1 MRRLLRRSCFIAAPV
16 LAMGAFSLSPVAAA
30 AANGGSSTCQVGSVA
45 AGTYSNLNIAGFCA
59 IDSGNVT
66 VLHNL
71 TVLPNGGLNAAFGG
85 SDLHVHGNLDVQNN
99 GILVLG
105 CEPSAFPCFNDDP
118 NNPTMSTSDTV
129 GGNLGANGALMMLVH
144 NNQIGGNVT
153 QSGGGGGVTCATQPL
168 GPNGPPA
175 YSTYEDNAIGKNAS
189 ITEVQTC
196 WMGFIRNN
204 VSGNVNYQ
212 NNVTADDDGNEV
224 VTNTVARNLNCS
236 GNSPAPQFGD
246 SGGIPNTVSGHA
258 NGQCAGPL
266 SGGG

>member
-1 MRRLLRRSCFIAAPV
+1 MAL
-16 LAMGAFSLSPVAAA
+16 
-30 AANGGSSTCQVGSVA
+30 
-45 AGTYSNLNIAGFCA
+45 GTYSNLNIAGFCA

-71 TVLPNGGLNAAFGG
+71 TVLPNGVLNAAFGG

-118 NNPTMSTSDTV
+118 NDLTMSTSDTV

-175 YSTYEDNAIGKNAS
+175 YSTYEDNAIGRNAS
-189 ITEVQTC
+189 VMGLQTC
-196 WMGFIRNN
+196 WLGFIRNN
-204 VSGNVNYQ
+204 VSGNVNFN
-212 NNVTADDDGNEV
+212 NNVDFLSDGNEV
-224 VTNTVARNLNCS
+224 VTNTVGRNLNCS
-236 GNSPAPQFGD
+236 GNSPAPHVGD
-246 SGGIPNTVSGHA
+246 SLGSLNSVSGRA
-258 NGQCAGPL
+258 TGQCASL
-266 SGGG
+266 VA